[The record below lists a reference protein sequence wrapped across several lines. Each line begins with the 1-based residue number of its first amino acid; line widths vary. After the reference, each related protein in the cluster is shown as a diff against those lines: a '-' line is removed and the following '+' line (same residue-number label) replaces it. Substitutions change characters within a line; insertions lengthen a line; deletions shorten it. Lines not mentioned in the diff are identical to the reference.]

1 MTPQQTPDYLKSE
14 LDRLDQE
21 IEKAKASLAD
31 PQLQTLAKEEIK
43 KLEQQK
49 KALTSTKPTQKK
61 PSLNSPH
68 QRLGNTIIEI
78 RSAAGGEAA
87 KIWADDLLEMYTR
100 FAQSENLEIIP
111 LANRVIKIKGKNA
124 YPLFKQEAG
133 VHRVQRIP
141 KTESHGRIHTS
152 TATVAVL
159 PEIKKQEITI
169 DPNDIEI
176 EFYRSSGSGGQNVNK
191 VSTAVRLKHKLTNTV
206 IESQTQRTQEQNRKI
221 AMDILRS
228 KLWKIEEEK
237 RLETLGNARSAIGR
251 GMRSEKIRTY
261 NFPQNRVTDHRI
273 QKSWKNLDKI
283 LEGNLLPII
292 SALN

>member
-21 IEKAKASLAD
+21 IKKAKASLAD

-61 PSLNSPH
+61 PSLNSLN
-68 QRLGNTIIEI
+68 QRLGNAIIEI
-78 RSAAGGEAA
+78 RSAAGGEEA

-100 FAQSENLEIIP
+100 FAQSQNLEIIP
-111 LANRVIKIKGKNA
+111 LANRVIKIKGKTA

-169 DPNDIEI
+169 DPHDVEI

-191 VSTAVRLKHKLTNTV
+191 VSTAVRLKHKPTSTV

-228 KLWKIEEEK
+228 KLWEIEEEK
-237 RLETLGNARSAIGR
+237 RLEALGNARSAIGR